1 MDIVLSPSIRFSG
14 SLREIFARADA
25 PATRTLPETPLI
37 LSNTPTDARCATY
50 TSSVQPDSRPSTARR
65 QITLLVLC
73 QALLYVN
80 NVTLITINGL
90 AGLALAP
97 SPLWA
102 TLPVT
107 TYIVG
112 SALTTVP
119 ASIIMGRY
127 GRRAGFM
134 FGSAM
139 GTLGTAIAAFA
150 VSSGSFAL
158 LCAGTFVVGLYNA
171 FAQYL
176 RFAAADVADAYAP
189 TLKERAISWVLAGG
203 IAGGIVGPE
212 MSKLTRGLFSAQ
224 FAGTYLSLALVAV
237 IALALISFLKLP
249 PPVRHAAGSAR
260 PLSVIARQPAFIVA
274 VLTGAI
280 SFGAMNLL
288 MTATPLAMKVC
299 GFGYPDAAD
308 VIKWHVIAM
317 FGPGFFTGSLI
328 KRFGVLQVMVT
339 GCVLMFVT
347 VTVAHAGLSYWHFW
361 SSLVLLGIAWN
372 FMFTGATTLLTRTYT
387 AAEKAKVQGVNDL
400 AVFLTMI
407 TSSAASGALL
417 SATGWLDLN
426 LWSLPP
432 VILTTLA
439 IVWLLRHQRRTA
451 PAGA

>member
-1 MDIVLSPSIRFSG
+1 
-14 SLREIFARADA
+14 
-25 PATRTLPETPLI
+25 
-37 LSNTPTDARCATY
+37 
-50 TSSVQPDSRPSTARR
+50 
-65 QITLLVLC
+65 
-73 QALLYVN
+73 
-80 NVTLITINGL
+80 
-90 AGLALAP
+90 
-97 SPLWA
+97 
-102 TLPVT
+102 
-107 TYIVG
+107 
-112 SALTTVP
+112 
-119 ASIIMGRY
+119 
-127 GRRAGFM
+127 
-134 FGSAM
+134 M

>member
-1 MDIVLSPSIRFSG
+1 MASSPPSPP
-14 SLREIFARADA
+14 DA
-25 PATRTLPETPLI
+25 TI
-37 LSNTPTDARCATY
+37 
-50 TSSVQPDSRPSTARR
+50 ARR
-65 QITLLVLC
+65 QILLLVLC

-80 NVTLITINGL
+80 NVTLIAINGL

-107 TYIVG
+107 TYIIG

-119 ASIIMGRY
+119 ASLAMGRF

-134 FGSAM
+134 FGTAM
-139 GTLGTAIAAFA
+139 GFVGTTIAAIG
-150 VSSGSFAL
+150 VLNQSFVV

-203 IAGGIVGPE
+203 IAGGILGPE
-212 MSKLTRGLFSAQ
+212 MSKLTRESLAVP
-224 FAGTYLSLALVAV
+224 FAGTYV
-237 IALALISFLKLP
+237 ALAAVALLACFIANRLAIP
-249 PPVRHAAGSAR
+249 QRAAATLGTPR
-260 PLSVIARQPAFIVA
+260 PLSSIARQPRFIVA
-274 VLTGAI
+274 VLVGAV

-317 FGPGFFTGSLI
+317 FAPGFFTGQLI
-328 KRFGVLQVMVT
+328 RRFGVLQVMLA
-339 GCVLMFVT
+339 GCVLMFVA
-347 VTVAHAGLSYWHFW
+347 VAIAHAGIGYWHFW
-361 SSLVLLGIAWN
+361 SALVTLGLAWN
-372 FMFTGATTLLTRTYT
+372 FMFTGATTLLTTTY
-387 AAEKAKVQGVNDL
+387 AASEKAKVQGINDL
-400 AVFLTMI
+400 FVFITMI
-407 TSSAASGALL
+407 SSSAASGALL

-426 LWSLPP
+426 LWSVPAV
-432 VILTTLA
+432 VITTLA
-439 IVWLLRHQRRTA
+439 IAALLLQERRR
-451 PAGA
+451 PALAT

>member
-1 MDIVLSPSIRFSG
+1 MASSPPSPP
-14 SLREIFARADA
+14 DA
-25 PATRTLPETPLI
+25 TI
-37 LSNTPTDARCATY
+37 
-50 TSSVQPDSRPSTARR
+50 ARR
-65 QITLLVLC
+65 QILLLVLC

-80 NVTLITINGL
+80 NVTLIAINGL

-107 TYIVG
+107 TYIIG

-119 ASIIMGRY
+119 ASLAMGRF

-134 FGSAM
+134 FGTAM
-139 GTLGTAIAAFA
+139 GFVGTTIAAIG
-150 VSSGSFAL
+150 VLNQSFVV

-203 IAGGIVGPE
+203 IAGGILGPE
-212 MSKLTRGLFSAQ
+212 MSKLTRESLAVP
-224 FAGTYLSLALVAV
+224 FAGTYV
-237 IALALISFLKLP
+237 ALAAVALLACFIASRLAIP
-249 PPVRHAAGSAR
+249 QRAAATLGTPR
-260 PLSVIARQPAFIVA
+260 PLSRIARQPRFIVA
-274 VLTGAI
+274 VLVGAV

-317 FGPGFFTGSLI
+317 FAPGFFTGQLI
-328 KRFGVLQVMVT
+328 RRFGVLQVMLA
-339 GCVLMFVT
+339 GCVLMFVA
-347 VTVAHAGLSYWHFW
+347 VAIAHAGIGYWHFW
-361 SSLVLLGIAWN
+361 SALVTLGLAWN
-372 FMFTGATTLLTRTYT
+372 FMFTGATTLLTTTY
-387 AAEKAKVQGVNDL
+387 AASEKAKVQGINDL
-400 AVFLTMI
+400 FVFITMI
-407 TSSAASGALL
+407 SSSAASGALL

-426 LWSLPP
+426 LWSVPAV
-432 VILTTLA
+432 VITTLA
-439 IVWLLRHQRRTA
+439 IAALLLQERRR
-451 PAGA
+451 PALAT